1 MFSFRHKTAS
11 NYLNY
16 NITHIPVRVMNM
28 KTTIELSDGLFEQAK
43 AAARAQGMSL
53 KALIEMGLRMAIHP
67 KASAAAA
74 PEWQDLT
81 FHPKPAK
88 AGHLIEP
95 SQWREAANPSG
106 MDSVQ

>member
-1 MFSFRHKTAS
+1 
-11 NYLNY
+11 
-16 NITHIPVRVMNM
+16 M

-43 AAARAQGMSL
+43 TVARAQGISL

-67 KASAAAA
+67 KAQAAVA
-74 PEWQDLT
+74 PAWQDLT

-95 SQWREAANPSG
+95 SQWRDAANPSTPPAP
-106 MDSVQ
+106 SSAS